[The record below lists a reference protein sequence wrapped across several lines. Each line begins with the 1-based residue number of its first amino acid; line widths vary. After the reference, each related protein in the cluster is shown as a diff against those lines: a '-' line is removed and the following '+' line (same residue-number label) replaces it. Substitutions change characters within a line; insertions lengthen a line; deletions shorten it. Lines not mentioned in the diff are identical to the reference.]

1 MSEYKL
7 QLKGVC
13 KSFPG
18 VKALDNVQLS
28 LRPGT
33 VHALMGE
40 NGAGKSTLM
49 KCLFGIYKMD
59 AGEVYLDGQKIVV
72 NNPDEAMKYGIA
84 MVHQELQPV
93 PARTVAEN
101 LYLGR
106 FPTKKYG
113 PLQVIDHKKMYE
125 DTAYWLKE
133 VKMDFDPKALL
144 GDLSIGQMQSVEI
157 AKAVSHNA
165 KVVIFDEPTSSLSDN
180 EVEALFRIMNDLRDK
195 GVAMVYISHK
205 MDEIKRI
212 ADDITIM
219 RDGTYVG
226 TWPAAEMTTED
237 IITKMVGR
245 ELTNVYPERKNK
257 PGEVVME
264 VKNLSS
270 IHEKSFQDVSFTLR
284 KGEILGFGGLVGAQ
298 RTELVDDEEDVIQI
312 IMKKMDWESMG
323 FQIAGYAHNGVEALE
338 MAEELQPD
346 VVMTDIKMPYMD
358 GLTLSRKLKELYR
371 TVKIIIFS
379 GFDEFEYAKEAIQ
392 IEVEEYI
399 LKPID
404 AGNLKE
410 VFGRI
415 HEKIG
420 REMDEKR
427 NVDKLREYYMESLP
441 ILQENFYTSLI
452 DGRIPEGE
460 VEKYLSNYQI
470 DLTGPCYVVS
480 ILHISTTDIPQN
492 MNPFL
497 LGVSVKKLAEEHM
510 EGEWKSRILMYLGDI
525 VVITQLE
532 EQEQITAFTDFMDQF
547 CRLAKHVCEA
557 TVTAGIGYVCDNLPD
572 IRLSW
577 QGARSAVSYR
587 VIYGNARAINIAE
600 IDPMEN
606 VDERW
611 EEQEIQKILKRIRM
625 GTREELETEISHC
638 VCRFLQD
645 GTTMQKY
652 QIFIMGLLTELFRFC
667 NNNQLDSVEFYGEK
681 GEAFDKCMQM
691 ESPKELEQWLLKVC
705 EKLQETV
712 QQERQASTRSFVS
725 RAVEYVQEHYSDRNI
740 TIESVCRELGV
751 SAAYFSTIFKKET
764 GKTFISFLTDYRM
777 EKAVEL
783 LMTTSDKT

>member
-106 FPTKKYG
+106 FPTKKIG

-226 TWPAAEMTTED
+226 TWPASEMTTED

-257 PGEVVME
+257 PGEVIME

-298 RTELVDDEEDVIQI
+298 RTELLEGVFGMRGIASGEIYIKGKKVTIKHPSDAMKAGIGLITEDRRGNGIFGCLSIKDNVGVSIYNKHLKAGFVLDHKNINAIVDDSIQKLHIKTPNMQEHIANLSGGNQQKVIVARWLANDPDILIMDEPTRGIDVGAKHEIYEIMNDLAAEGKAI
-312 IMKKMDWESMG
+312 IMISS
-323 FQIAGYAHNGVEALE
+323 E
-338 MAEELQPD
+338 MAE
-346 VVMTDIKMPYMD
+346 
-358 GLTLSRKLKELYR
+358 
-371 TVKIIIFS
+371 
-379 GFDEFEYAKEAIQ
+379 
-392 IEVEEYI
+392 
-399 LKPID
+399 
-404 AGNLKE
+404 
-410 VFGRI
+410 
-415 HEKIG
+415 
-420 REMDEKR
+420 
-427 NVDKLREYYMESLP
+427 
-441 ILQENFYTSLI
+441 
-452 DGRIPEGE
+452 
-460 VEKYLSNYQI
+460 
-470 DLTGPCYVVS
+470 
-480 ILHISTTDIPQN
+480 
-492 MNPFL
+492 L
-497 LGVSVKKLAEEHM
+497 LGMSDRVYVMCNGKMRGELTEAEEM
-510 EGEWKSRILMYLGDI
+510 
-525 VVITQLE
+525 T
-532 EQEQITAFTDFMDQF
+532 
-547 CRLAKHVCEA
+547 
-557 TVTAGIGYVCDNLPD
+557 
-572 IRLSW
+572 
-577 QGARSAVSYR
+577 
-587 VIYGNARAINIAE
+587 
-600 IDPMEN
+600 
-606 VDERW
+606 
-611 EEQEIQKILKRIRM
+611 
-625 GTREELETEISHC
+625 
-638 VCRFLQD
+638 
-645 GTTMQKY
+645 
-652 QIFIMGLLTELFRFC
+652 
-667 NNNQLDSVEFYGEK
+667 
-681 GEAFDKCMQM
+681 
-691 ESPKELEQWLLKVC
+691 
-705 EKLQETV
+705 
-712 QQERQASTRSFVS
+712 
-725 RAVEYVQEHYSDRNI
+725 QEHVMSYA
-740 TIESVCRELGV
+740 TQ
-751 SAAYFSTIFKKET
+751 F
-764 GKTFISFLTDYRM
+764 
-777 EKAVEL
+777 
-783 LMTTSDKT
+783 